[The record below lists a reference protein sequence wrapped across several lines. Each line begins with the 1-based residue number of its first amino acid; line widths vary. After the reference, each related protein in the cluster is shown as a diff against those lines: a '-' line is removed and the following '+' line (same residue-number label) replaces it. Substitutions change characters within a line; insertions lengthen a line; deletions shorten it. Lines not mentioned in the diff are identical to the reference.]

1 MDPQKI
7 ENLESSEITPLKH
20 ENPTK
25 KRFSRDEIKDLIN
38 TSYKSNQLDF
48 ELYKKN
54 LLNSLKLRNKK
65 ESSCFDDIINN
76 YQFLLKKNK
85 TLEQKVELL
94 DRDQSSLRRQ
104 SDLTSSVKLN
114 NKDTESLQMKV
125 IELEKELNDS
135 IKENKVSSTKLYDIV
150 TENMKLKDQL
160 TQAIKQKEDQ
170 QNRINELDDVM
181 AKMDHQIIQLK
192 QDNERLKLE
201 NNKLE
206 NQNINLNNS
215 LNKKISENNDLI
227 DQILTI
233 KNDYATKMN
242 ELMELIEDAKSKKQA
257 ADIYYSD
264 KKETYKKEFSLG
276 VDPNKMDDFMIVVE
290 EVKIPNKLKSKLSS
304 HNKVITSIKFNN
316 FGSNMVSCSADSFI
330 KYWDC
335 SKSKYIN
342 VLNFKL
348 NRL

>member
-1 MDPQKI
+1 M
-7 ENLESSEITPLKH
+7 SS
-20 ENPTK
+20 
-25 KRFSRDEIKDLIN
+25 SC
-38 TSYKSNQLDF
+38 KSNQLDF
-48 ELYKKN
+48 ELYKKT

-76 YQFLLKKNK
+76 YQTLLKKNK
-85 TLEQKVELL
+85 TLEQKVEFL

-104 SDLTSSVKLN
+104 SELTSSVKLN
-114 NKDTESLQMKV
+114 TKDTESLQIKV

-170 QNRINELDDVM
+170 QNRINELDDLM
-181 AKMDHQIIQLK
+181 AKMDNQIIQLK

-206 NQNINLNNS
+206 NQNINLNNN

-257 ADIYYSD
+257 ADIYYTD
-264 KKETYKKEFSLG
+264 KKDTYKKEFSLG

-335 SKSKYIN
+335 SKSKFI
-342 VLNFKL
+342 
-348 NRL
+348 